1 MSAASVDSPVAFH
14 DAAIVLGAMVR
25 PDGSPSPALVR
36 RVRHGVRLL
45 REGRVGH
52 LLMSGGAVRHAIPEA
67 HVMRDLALA
76 AGIAPDRVHV
86 EDTSVNTIGNA
97 LLSRRLID
105 ERGWR
110 RLAVVTDACHMA
122 RSLYI
127 FHRLGL
133 PVSPAPAWPEAGPGA
148 EWYMAWAREALALP
162 WTIIRVE
169 RFKLRQLFSRPGPAI
184 DN

>member
-1 MSAASVDSPVAFH
+1 MSAASVDSPVGLY
-14 DAAIVLGAMVR
+14 DAAIILGAMVR

-36 RVRHGVRLL
+36 RVGHGVRLL

-67 HVMRDLALA
+67 HVMCELALST
-76 AGIAPDRVHV
+76 GIAAERVHV
-86 EDTSVNTIGNA
+86 EDASVNTIGNA
-97 LLSRRLID
+97 LLSRPLVE

-133 PVSPAPAWPEAGPGA
+133 PVRPAPAWPETTPGP
-148 EWYMAWAREALALP
+148 EWYLAWAREALALP

-169 RFKLRQLFSRPGPAI
+169 RLKLKRASARPASG
-184 DN
+184 N